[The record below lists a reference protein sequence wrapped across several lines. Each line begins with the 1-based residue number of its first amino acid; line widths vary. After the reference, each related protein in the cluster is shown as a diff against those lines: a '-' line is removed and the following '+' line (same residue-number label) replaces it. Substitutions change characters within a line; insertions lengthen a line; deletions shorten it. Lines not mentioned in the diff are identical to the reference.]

1 MRLSRQAL
9 DEPRPVGK
17 TCWMGREL
25 DFHVSEMFV
34 EQAMIMEGDSVAEL
48 EERRVFSFTIPVG
61 LPSHPCN
68 NADRFRVN
76 T

>member
-1 MRLSRQAL
+1 L

-34 EQAMIMEGDSVAEL
+34 EQAMIMEGDRHNSGDSVAEL